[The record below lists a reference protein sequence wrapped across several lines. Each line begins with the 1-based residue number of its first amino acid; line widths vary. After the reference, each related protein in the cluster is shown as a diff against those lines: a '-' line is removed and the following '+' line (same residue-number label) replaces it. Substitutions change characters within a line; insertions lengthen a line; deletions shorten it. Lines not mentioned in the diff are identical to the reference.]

1 MTGHYSQ
8 TIANANP
15 DPVMK
20 LIARSATGRALLER
34 FLPMLKR
41 GQVKIAP
48 YPAEIVAKLRAVIP
62 EGQPIGACLVTEAPG
77 GKPSGTIFLDYTS
90 PIGVLAPFLVH
101 EISHALEPNV
111 WNGKT
116 TRSQSV
122 LLEAESNAFQ
132 TQFKF
137 TQELRERDAAYEAF
151 LRDRYP
157 KAKMLHTLLEFEEI
171 EELYSPSRKVS

>member
-1 MTGHYSQ
+1 MTGPYSQ

-48 YPAEIVAKLRAVIP
+48 YPADIVAKLRAVIP
-62 EGQPIGACLVTEAPG
+62 EGQPIGACLVTESAA
-77 GKPSGTIFLDYTS
+77 GKLTGTIFLDYTS

-137 TQELRERDAAYEAF
+137 TQELRERDPAYEAF
-151 LRDRYP
+151 LRGHYP

-171 EELYSPSRKVS
+171 EALYTGKAS